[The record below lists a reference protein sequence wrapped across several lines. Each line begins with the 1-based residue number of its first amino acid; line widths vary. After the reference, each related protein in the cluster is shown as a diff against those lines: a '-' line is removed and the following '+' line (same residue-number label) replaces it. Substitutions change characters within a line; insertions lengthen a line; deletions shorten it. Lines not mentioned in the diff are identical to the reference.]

1 MHDLVRRWPRAAAL
15 TASLGLAGAAAHA
28 QDVTLTLGH
37 VAPPQTSYQAAA
49 ERFAAALDDLS
60 GGTMAVDIV
69 PGAAL
74 GGLNELWAQVR
85 TSALDLH
92 LIDVGGIIAMREGQ
106 PFLVTWAPFLFE
118 DQDHFRRFAES
129 GLFEEMM
136 DGVEEAT
143 GVTYLGYVGDRPPR
157 IVTTAET
164 PVATP
169 GDLQGLT
176 IRTPQHPF
184 VIAAFEAWGASSS
197 PIGAAELLIAL
208 RTGVVDGQDNGV
220 IDFVGSGY
228 AEANKHLT
236 PLDYIHSGLG
246 LWMSPGRWDA
256 MTEEQRGWLT
266 EAAARAGEE
275 GRALHEGE
283 MAAAFEAL
291 DGLGV
296 TVTQPDIDAFRA
308 AVAPWIEGADGEA
321 WEEGLYERIGG
332 L

>member
-1 MHDLVRRWPRAAAL
+1 MIDLSRRALGAAAL
-15 TASLGLAGAAAHA
+15 AAGLGAAPLLA

-37 VAPPQTSYQAAA
+37 VAPPNTSYQSAA
-49 ERFAAALDDLS
+49 ERFAAALDELS

-74 GGLNELWAQVR
+74 GGLNELWAQLR

-92 LIDVGGIIAMREGQ
+92 LIDVGGIIAMQEGR

-129 GLFEEMM
+129 DLFAEMM

-143 GVTYLGYVGDRPPR
+143 GIKYLGYVGDRPPR

-169 GDLQGLT
+169 ADLQGLT

-246 LWMSPGRWDA
+246 LWMSPDRWDA
-256 MTEEQRGWLT
+256 MSEEQRGWLT
-266 EAAARAGEE
+266 AAAERAGTE
-275 GRALHEGE
+275 GRAVHEEE
-283 MAAAFEAL
+283 MAAAMDAL

-296 TVTQPDIDAFRA
+296 TVTEPDMQAFRDA
-308 AVAPWIEGADGEA
+308 IAPWIAGADGNA
-321 WEEGLYERIGG
+321 WEPGLYERIGG

>member
-1 MHDLVRRWPRAAAL
+1 MITMTRRL
-15 TASLGLAGAAAHA
+15 LGAAAIAMLAGQAPA

-37 VAPPQTSYQAAA
+37 VAPPNTSYQAAA
-49 ERFAAALDDLS
+49 ERFAAALSELS
-60 GGTMAVDIV
+60 GGSMAVDIV

-92 LIDVGGIIAMREGQ
+92 LIDVGGIIAMREGR

-118 DQDHFRRFAES
+118 DQDHFRRFARS
-129 GLFEEMM
+129 DLFAEMM
-136 DGVEEAT
+136 DGVEAET
-143 GVTYLGYVGDRPPR
+143 GVRYLGYVGDRPPR

-164 PVATP
+164 PVRVPA
-169 GDLQGLT
+169 DLEGLT

-246 LWMSPGRWDA
+246 LWMSPDRWGS

-266 EAAARAGEE
+266 AAAERAG
-275 GRALHEGE
+275 AEGE
-283 MAAAFEAL
+283 AIHAAEMEEAMASL
-291 DGLGV
+291 GGLGV
-296 TVTQPDIDAFRA
+296 TVTEPDLDAFRA
-308 AVAPWIEGADGEA
+308 AIDPWIRGADGQA
-321 WEEGLYERIGG
+321 WEAGLYERIGG

>member
-1 MHDLVRRWPRAAAL
+1 MLK
-15 TASLGLAGAAAHA
+15 TTIGAAAFALSALPVAA
-28 QDVTLTLGH
+28 QDITLTLGH
-37 VAPPQTSYQAAA
+37 VAPPGSSYQAAA
-49 ERFAAALDDLS
+49 ERFAEALDEAS

-74 GGLNELWAQVR
+74 GGLNELWAQLR
-85 TSALDLH
+85 TDALDLH
-92 LIDVGGIIAMREGQ
+92 LIDVGGIIAMREGR

-118 DQDHFRRFAES
+118 DQDHFRRFARS
-129 GLFEEMM
+129 DLFAEMM
-136 DGVEEAT
+136 DGVEAET
-143 GVTYLGYVGDRPPR
+143 GVKYLGYVGDRPPR

-164 PVATP
+164 PVRVP
-169 GDLQGLT
+169 NDLRGLT

-236 PLDYIHSGLG
+236 PLDYILSGLG
-246 LWMSPGRWDA
+246 LWMSPARWEG
-256 MTEEQRGWLT
+256 MTEEQKGWLT
-266 EAAARAGEE
+266 SAAIRAGTDGEAIHEAEMEAA
-275 GRALHEGE
+275 
-283 MAAAFEAL
+283 MEAL

-296 TVTQPDIDAFRA
+296 TVTEPDTEAFRTA
-308 AVAPWIEGADGEA
+308 IQPFLDGADGTA
-321 WEEGLYERIGG
+321 WEAGLYERIGG